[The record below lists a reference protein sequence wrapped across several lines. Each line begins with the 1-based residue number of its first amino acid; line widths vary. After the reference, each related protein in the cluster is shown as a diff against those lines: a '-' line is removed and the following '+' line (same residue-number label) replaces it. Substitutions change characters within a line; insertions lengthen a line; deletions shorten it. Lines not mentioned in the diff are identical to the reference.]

1 MIKRFN
7 ELTQKEK
14 VLKYMQKCGCIT
26 TRDAGIELNVWDLQS
41 NIRDLKNE
49 GIIIYSEWVTNKNT
63 KSSYK
68 VYALK
73 KAYIDNYKRRS
84 DIKSCY
90 A

>member
-1 MIKRFN
+1 MIKGFN

-49 GIIIYSEWVTNKNT
+49 GIIIYSEWVTNRHT

-73 KAYIDNYKRRS
+73 NEKIERYK
-84 DIKSCY
+84 KMY